1 MSRYGGG
8 DGYGGMEGHGGVGGM
23 MVVVQT
29 RLRRN
34 ARVLVGVGGRRR
46 EWRWA
51 ETRGVF
57 GRGDMAWTDT
67 CGNVRREM
75 EAKGAN
81 FM

>member
-46 EWRWA
+46 REWWWA
-51 ETRGVF
+51 EARGVF
-57 GRGDMAWTDT
+57 GGDMAWTDT
-67 CGNVRREM
+67 CANVRRCMKAE
-75 EAKGAN
+75 GAY
-81 FM
+81 FG